1 MLCKCCWGCLEPRC
15 SSRSM
20 KIHWGSHC
28 SSLRA
33 SLFSRLNGIPALL
46 NLLLFQKQYC
56 AIHNMPRLCLQ
67 RREKKKKKTDTAY
80 QKVKLR
86 RRRRTTFNNTII
98 TYLKVL
104 CGILCVL
111 PCFSQ
116 FFFGRRCIFWGL
128 NEVRRNF
135 AKKFSR
141 KKLFSVKT
149 RITFNFEACTS
160 SEPRDAASQSSFS

>member
-1 MLCKCCWGCLEPRC
+1 MCDNNFNKKTTKKKLFIMLCKCCCGCSEPRC

-67 RREKKKKKTDTAY
+67 RRENEKKTQT
-80 QKVKLR
+80 QP
-86 RRRRTTFNNTII
+86 T
-98 TYLKVL
+98 
-104 CGILCVL
+104 
-111 PCFSQ
+111 
-116 FFFGRRCIFWGL
+116 
-128 NEVRRNF
+128 
-135 AKKFSR
+135 KK
-141 KKLFSVKT
+141 
-149 RITFNFEACTS
+149 
-160 SEPRDAASQSSFS
+160 